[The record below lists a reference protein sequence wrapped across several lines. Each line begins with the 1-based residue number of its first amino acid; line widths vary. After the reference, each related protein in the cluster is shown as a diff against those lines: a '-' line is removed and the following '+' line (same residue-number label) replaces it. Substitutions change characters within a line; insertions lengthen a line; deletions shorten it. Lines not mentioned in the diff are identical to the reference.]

1 MVIASIDASNNS
13 SYSNRSSNRFQQQQQ
28 RHKIGIVT
36 GGNESKP
43 IETVPVP
50 VPAQAQKTEL
60 AVHTTTTSEDEIIT
74 LKSRVS
80 RLENYLKK
88 LSESYVLNQL

>member
-43 IETVPVP
+43 IETVP